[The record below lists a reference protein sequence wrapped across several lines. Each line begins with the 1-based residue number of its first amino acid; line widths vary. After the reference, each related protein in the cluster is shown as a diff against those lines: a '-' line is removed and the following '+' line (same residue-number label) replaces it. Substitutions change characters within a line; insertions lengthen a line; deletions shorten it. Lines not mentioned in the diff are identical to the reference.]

1 MAFNESVLDAAKRR
15 QKNIDIFSCMKH
27 GTQCSYTFRERAC
40 VSQKVIKSLK
50 NFFGVCSVRRSQTIY
65 VSYVI
70 GYFCSSNEQDR
81 WILWTCGVL
90 WMLSPTIF
98 CELFTSAKVRQDP
111 IKNMKF
117 KNKFL
122 FFTSIS
128 CYRVRLGDGSGCIA
142 DDAKFHILE
151 QNARNVESEELSSV
165 TPSDSQQEAEFWQPL
180 QMTISMNVEGW
191 NMSDKRALVHY
202 LHE

>member
-1 MAFNESVLDAAKRR
+1 
-15 QKNIDIFSCMKH
+15 
-27 GTQCSYTFRERAC
+27 
-40 VSQKVIKSLK
+40 
-50 NFFGVCSVRRSQTIY
+50 
-65 VSYVI
+65 
-70 GYFCSSNEQDR
+70 
-81 WILWTCGVL
+81 
-90 WMLSPTIF
+90 MLSPTIF

-180 QMTISMNVEGW
+180 QMTISMNVEG
-191 NMSDKRALVHY
+191 
-202 LHE
+202 